1 MYFRYFKNKLNNNYL
16 FFLCVLN
23 LLTIFLVYWYIILFN
38 ELKFLNIKNF
48 LYYNLRLEK
57 DNTKDMEYFEK
68 A

>member
-23 LLTIFLVYWYIILFN
+23 LLTILLVYWYIILFN